1 MASKWVPVRDAILD
15 TLKID
20 KVTEEMKEDVTRWIL
35 SEILP
40 AGKKAAD
47 EFCAQTKKQAANE
60 NGWCKVRDMIV
71 LPFLI
76 QGGVWLIE
84 RTLEKTVTNAVTPQ
98 A

>member
-20 KVTEEMKEDVTRWIL
+20 KVTEEMKNDVTQWIL

-47 EFCAQTKKQAANE
+47 EFCAQTKEQAANE
-60 NGWCKVRDMIV
+60 SGWCKVRDMIV

-76 QGGVWLIE
+76 QGGIWLIE
-84 RTLEKTVTNAVTPQ
+84 RTLEKTVSATAE

>member
-20 KVTEEMKEDVTRWIL
+20 KVTEEMKNDVTQWIL

-47 EFCAQTKKQAANE
+47 EFCAQTKEQAASE
-60 NGWCKVRDMIV
+60 SGWCKVRDMIV

-76 QGGVWLIE
+76 QGGIWLIE
-84 RTLEKTVTNAVTPQ
+84 RTLEKTVSATAE

>member
-20 KVTEEMKEDVTRWIL
+20 KVTEEMKNDVTQWIL

-47 EFCAQTKKQAANE
+47 EFCAQTKEQAASE
-60 NGWCKVRDMIV
+60 SGWCKVRDMIV

-76 QGGVWLIE
+76 QGGIWLIE
-84 RTLEKTVTNAVTPQ
+84 RTLEKTVNAT
-98 A
+98 AEA